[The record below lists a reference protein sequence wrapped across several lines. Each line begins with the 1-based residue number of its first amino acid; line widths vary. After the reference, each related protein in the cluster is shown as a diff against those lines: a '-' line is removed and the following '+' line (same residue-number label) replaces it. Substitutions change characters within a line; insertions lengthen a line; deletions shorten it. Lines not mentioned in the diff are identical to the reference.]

1 MKCKGTQTE
10 TKTTC
15 CNTLTKNR
23 NTRRSLGEREML
35 REHEPQ
41 ASGSKAFSSS
51 PVKTFTSVS
60 KKKSGYKN
68 LLKTLRNALRNK
80 GTKITRLF

>member
-1 MKCKGTQTE
+1 
-10 TKTTC
+10 
-15 CNTLTKNR
+15 
-23 NTRRSLGEREML
+23 ML